1 MASAS
6 LGPPRCLLG
15 TAHGAVQQ
23 IIEVLDSH
31 FGASEDSRLRARV
44 VQRWQPEGTGL
55 AVTVHDV
62 NAPRPEGRI
71 PGRSTF
77 DPTYGVL
84 FAIPPDPAANQQ
96 PLRQQWIPT
105 LL

>member
-15 TAHGAVQQ
+15 TVHGAVQQ

-31 FGASEDSRLRARV
+31 FGTSEDSRLHARV

-62 NAPRPEGRI
+62 NAPRPQGRI

-77 DPTYGVL
+77 GSDLWRTL
-84 FAIPPDPAANQQ
+84 RHPPRCGRESGTGSAS
-96 PLRQQWIPT
+96 WES
-105 LL
+105 